1 MLSALMV
8 LCLMR
13 LVYLPGLYAVY
24 ALCVSLISRDFML
37 SALMFRSFKVYHIRE
52 VCKEALKNVP
62 QFVGLFNIFQ
72 QFITMI

>member
-8 LCLMR
+8 PCLMR
-13 LVYLPGLYAVY
+13 
-24 ALCVSLISRDFML
+24 SFISRGFML

>member
-13 LVYLPGLYAVY
+13 PF
-24 ALCVSLISRDFML
+24 ISRDFML
-37 SALMFRSFKVYHIRE
+37 SPLIFRSFKVYHIRE
-52 VCKEALKNVP
+52 VCKETLENVP

-72 QFITMI
+72 QFIT

>member
-13 LVYLPGLYAVY
+13 LLYLPGLYAVY

-52 VCKEALKNVP
+52 VCKGLRKKTGIL
-62 QFVGLFNIFQ
+62 GLFNNF
-72 QFITMI
+72 